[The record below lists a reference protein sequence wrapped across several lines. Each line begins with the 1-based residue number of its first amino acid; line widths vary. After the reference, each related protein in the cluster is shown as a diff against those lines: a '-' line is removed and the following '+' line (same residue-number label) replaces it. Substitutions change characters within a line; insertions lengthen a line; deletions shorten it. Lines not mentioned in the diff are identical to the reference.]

1 MKILKIFF
9 TASPRHSSNKFDS
22 ALGLIA
28 AVRVESGEFFFTL
41 FLTLTLLLTISSAL
55 VFRLSSFVSRLSS
68 ILALSLHLG
77 DTYIKMCIA
86 MKVYTGKGYISL
98 FALIAIWMVSAVTS
112 LPGLAISPILEDLSR
127 IFPSASQLEI
137 QMLTSLPSLLI
148 IPFVLLAGWLS
159 EHSGESL
166 KLLAVGLLIFFASG
180 LACIFAKDI
189 RLLIVASC
197 VMGIGAGIVVPYSTG
212 LVVRY
217 FTGDS
222 RVQQLGISSAVNNL
236 SLVLATAV
244 VGWIAT
250 RDWHLAFA
258 VYLLPAVAF
267 IMLLALRNTKP
278 SPEPKESD
286 QLRQTKIQWMRLV
299 GLSVLYFVITFTTLV
314 ITFYLSFLLEKYRF
328 PQEFSSVM
336 ISLFF
341 LAIMLP
347 GLMLNAI
354 IRRVR
359 SMTIFISLCLI
370 VVGLLLVGTIPDIPL
385 MTIGVILTG
394 VGYGVLQPIIYDKTA
409 IIAPPE
415 TATKALSVV
424 MTVNYVAVVLC
435 PLVVDFVAKIMGQN
449 RSTFPFVA
457 SAVLVAMVAFL
468 SLLMRKSF
476 VLGLDE
482 SYYSGKK

>member
-1 MKILKIFF
+1 MKI
-9 TASPRHSSNKFDS
+9 A
-22 ALGLIA
+22 
-28 AVRVESGEFFFTL
+28 
-41 FLTLTLLLTISSAL
+41 
-55 VFRLSSFVSRLSS
+55 
-68 ILALSLHLG
+68 
-77 DTYIKMCIA
+77 
-86 MKVYTGKGYISL
+86 TGKGYISL
-98 FALIAIWMVSAVTS
+98 LALIAIWSVSAVTS

-127 IFPSASQLEI
+127 IFPTASELEI

-159 EHSGESL
+159 ERGGESL
-166 KLLAVGLLIFFASG
+166 KLLAVGLLIFFVSG
-180 LACIFAKDI
+180 VACIFAKDI

-197 VMGIGAGIVVPYSTG
+197 IMGAGAGIAVPYSTG

-236 SLVLATAV
+236 SLVIATAV
-244 VGWIAT
+244 VGWLAAK
-250 RDWHLAFA
+250 DWHLAFT
-258 VYLLPAVAF
+258 VYLLPVVALVL
-267 IMLLALRNTKP
+267 LLALRDAKP
-278 SPEPKESD
+278 APEPEESD
-286 QLRQTKIQWMRLV
+286 QLRQSKINWWRLS
-299 GLSVLYFVITFTTLV
+299 GLSVLYFIITFTTLV

-347 GLMLNAI
+347 GFVLNSV

-359 SMTIFISLCLI
+359 SMTIFVSLVLV

-385 MTIGVILTG
+385 MTLGVILTG

-409 IIAPPE
+409 IVAPPDK
-415 TATKALSVV
+415 ATKALSVV
-424 MTVNYVAVVLC
+424 MTVNYVAVVVC
-435 PLVVDFVAKIMGQN
+435 PFVVDFAKEIFRQKAE
-449 RSTFPFVA
+449 SFPFVA
-457 SAVLVAMVAFL
+457 SAVLVAMVALL
-468 SLLMRKSF
+468 SLLLRKSF

-482 SYYSGKK
+482 SYYRTKE

>member
-1 MKILKIFF
+1 MKI
-9 TASPRHSSNKFDS
+9 S
-22 ALGLIA
+22 
-28 AVRVESGEFFFTL
+28 
-41 FLTLTLLLTISSAL
+41 
-55 VFRLSSFVSRLSS
+55 
-68 ILALSLHLG
+68 
-77 DTYIKMCIA
+77 
-86 MKVYTGKGYISL
+86 TGKGYISL
-98 FALIAIWMVSAVTS
+98 LALIAIWSVSAVTS

-159 EHSGESL
+159 ERGGESL

-180 LACIFAKDI
+180 VACIFAKDI

-197 VMGIGAGIVVPYSTG
+197 IMGAGAGIAVPYSTG

-236 SLVLATAV
+236 SLVIATAV
-244 VGWIAT
+244 VGWIASK
-250 RDWHLAFA
+250 DWHLAFT
-258 VYLLPAVAF
+258 VYLLPAVALVL
-267 IMLLALRNTKP
+267 LLALRGAKP
-278 SPEPKESD
+278 APEPEESD
-286 QLRQTKIQWMRLV
+286 QLRQSKINWMRLS

-347 GLMLNAI
+347 GFALNGI

-359 SMTIFISLCLI
+359 SMTVFISLVLI
-370 VVGLLLVGTIPDIPL
+370 VVGLVFVGTIPDIPL
-385 MTIGVILTG
+385 MTVGVILTG
-394 VGYGVLQPIIYDKTA
+394 IGYGVLQPIIYDKTA
-409 IIAPPE
+409 IVAPPDK
-415 TATKALSVV
+415 ATKALSVV
-424 MTVNYVAVVLC
+424 MTVNYVAVVVC
-435 PLVVDFVAKIMGQN
+435 PFVVDFAKDIFRQKTE
-449 RSTFPFVA
+449 SFPFVA

-482 SYYSGKK
+482 SYYRAKK

>member
-1 MKILKIFF
+1 MKI
-9 TASPRHSSNKFDS
+9 A
-22 ALGLIA
+22 
-28 AVRVESGEFFFTL
+28 
-41 FLTLTLLLTISSAL
+41 
-55 VFRLSSFVSRLSS
+55 
-68 ILALSLHLG
+68 
-77 DTYIKMCIA
+77 
-86 MKVYTGKGYISL
+86 TGKGYISL
-98 FALIAIWMVSAVTS
+98 LALIAIWSVSAVTS

-127 IFPSASQLEI
+127 IFPTASELEI

-159 EHSGESL
+159 ERGGESL
-166 KLLAVGLLIFFASG
+166 KLLAVGLLIFFVSG
-180 LACIFAKDI
+180 VACIFAKDI

-197 VMGIGAGIVVPYSTG
+197 IMGAGAGIAVPYSTG

-236 SLVLATAV
+236 SLVIATAV
-244 VGWIAT
+244 VGWLAAK
-250 RDWHLAFA
+250 DWHLAFT
-258 VYLLPAVAF
+258 VYLLPVVALVL
-267 IMLLALRNTKP
+267 LLALRDAKP
-278 SPEPKESD
+278 APEPEESD
-286 QLRQTKIQWMRLV
+286 QLRQSKINWWRLS
-299 GLSVLYFVITFTTLV
+299 GLSVLYFIITFTTLV

-347 GLMLNAI
+347 GFVLNSV

-359 SMTIFISLCLI
+359 SMTMFVSLVLI

-385 MTIGVILTG
+385 MTLGVILTG

-409 IIAPPE
+409 IVAPPDK
-415 TATKALSVV
+415 ATKALSVV
-424 MTVNYVAVVLC
+424 MTVNYVAVVVC
-435 PLVVDFVAKIMGQN
+435 PFVVDFAKEIFRQKAE
-449 RSTFPFVA
+449 SFPFVA
-457 SAVLVAMVAFL
+457 SAVLVAMVALL
-468 SLLMRKSF
+468 SLLLRKSF

-482 SYYSGKK
+482 SYYRTKE

>member
-1 MKILKIFF
+1 MKI
-9 TASPRHSSNKFDS
+9 S
-22 ALGLIA
+22 
-28 AVRVESGEFFFTL
+28 
-41 FLTLTLLLTISSAL
+41 
-55 VFRLSSFVSRLSS
+55 
-68 ILALSLHLG
+68 
-77 DTYIKMCIA
+77 
-86 MKVYTGKGYISL
+86 TGKGYISL
-98 FALIAIWMVSAVTS
+98 LALIAIWSVSAVTS

-159 EHSGESL
+159 ERGGESL
-166 KLLAVGLLIFFASG
+166 KLLAVGLQIFFASG
-180 LACIFAKDI
+180 MLCIFAKDI

-197 VMGIGAGIVVPYSTG
+197 IMGIGAGIVVPYSTG

-217 FTGDS
+217 FTGNS

-236 SLVLATAV
+236 SLVVATVV

-250 RDWHLAFA
+250 KDWHLAFS
-258 VYLLPAVAF
+258 VYLLPAVALV
-267 IMLLALRNTKP
+267 MLFALRNTK
-278 SPEPKESD
+278 SAPEPEESD
-286 QLRQTKIQWMRLV
+286 QLRQSTINWWRLT

-328 PQEFSSVM
+328 PQEMSSVM

-347 GLMLNAI
+347 GLVLNGI
-354 IRRVR
+354 IRRTR
-359 SMTIFISLCLI
+359 SMTIFLSLCLI

-385 MTIGVILTG
+385 MTLGVILTG

-415 TATKALSVV
+415 AATNALSVV
-424 MTVNYVAVVLC
+424 MAVNYIAVVVC
-435 PLVVDFVAKIMGQN
+435 PFVVDFVAKIMGQN

-468 SLLMRKSF
+468 SLLLRKSF

-482 SYYSGKK
+482 SYYSAKK

>member
-1 MKILKIFF
+1 MKI
-9 TASPRHSSNKFDS
+9 S
-22 ALGLIA
+22 
-28 AVRVESGEFFFTL
+28 
-41 FLTLTLLLTISSAL
+41 
-55 VFRLSSFVSRLSS
+55 
-68 ILALSLHLG
+68 
-77 DTYIKMCIA
+77 
-86 MKVYTGKGYISL
+86 TGKGEITI
-98 FALIAIWMVSAVTS
+98 FALLAIWSVSAVTS

-148 IPFVLLAGWLS
+148 IPFVLLSGWLS
-159 EHSGESL
+159 ARGGESL
-166 KLLAVGLLIFFASG
+166 RLLAVGLAIFFASG

-197 VMGIGAGIVVPYSTG
+197 IMGAGAGIAVPYSTG

-217 FTGDS
+217 FTGDA

-250 RDWHLAFA
+250 RDWHLAFM
-258 VYLLPAVAF
+258 VYLLPAVSLV
-267 IMLLALRNTKP
+267 MLLALRGVK
-278 SPEPKESD
+278 SAPEPKESD
-286 QLRQTKIQWMRLV
+286 QLRQSKIQWGRLA
-299 GLSVLYFVITFTTLV
+299 GLSVLYFIITFTTLV
-314 ITFYLSFLLEKYRF
+314 ITFYLSFLLEKYHF
-328 PQEFSSVM
+328 PQELSSVM

-347 GLMLNAI
+347 GLILNVI
-354 IRRVR
+354 ISRVR
-359 SMTIFISLCLI
+359 SMTIFGSLCLI
-370 VVGLLLVGTIPDIPL
+370 VVGLLLVGTVPDVPL
-385 MTIGVILTG
+385 MTLGVVLTG

-424 MTVNYVAVVLC
+424 MTVNYVAVVVC
-435 PLVVDFVAKIMGQN
+435 PFVVDFAERLFRQKEE
-449 RSTFPFVA
+449 SFPFVA

-476 VLGLDE
+476 VLGLDD
-482 SYYSGKK
+482 SYYSSKK

>member
-1 MKILKIFF
+1 MKI
-9 TASPRHSSNKFDS
+9 S
-22 ALGLIA
+22 
-28 AVRVESGEFFFTL
+28 
-41 FLTLTLLLTISSAL
+41 
-55 VFRLSSFVSRLSS
+55 
-68 ILALSLHLG
+68 
-77 DTYIKMCIA
+77 
-86 MKVYTGKGYISL
+86 TGKGEITI
-98 FALIAIWMVSAVTS
+98 FALLAIWSVSAVTS

-148 IPFVLLAGWLS
+148 IPFVLLSGWLS
-159 EHSGESL
+159 ARGGESL
-166 KLLAVGLLIFFASG
+166 RLLAVGLAIFFASG

-197 VMGIGAGIVVPYSTG
+197 IMGAGAGIAVPYSTG

-217 FTGDS
+217 FTGDA

-250 RDWHLAFA
+250 RDWHLAFM
-258 VYLLPAVAF
+258 VYLLPAVSLV
-267 IMLLALRNTKP
+267 MLLALRGVK
-278 SPEPKESD
+278 SAPEPKESD
-286 QLRQTKIQWMRLV
+286 QLRQSKIQWGRLA
-299 GLSVLYFVITFTTLV
+299 GLSVLYFIITFTTLV
-314 ITFYLSFLLEKYRF
+314 ITFYLSFLLEKYHF
-328 PQEFSSVM
+328 PQELSSVM

-347 GLMLNAI
+347 GLILNVI
-354 IRRVR
+354 ISRVR
-359 SMTIFISLCLI
+359 SMTIFVSLCLI
-370 VVGLLLVGTIPDIPL
+370 VVGLLLVGTVPDVPL
-385 MTIGVILTG
+385 MTLGVVLTG

-424 MTVNYVAVVLC
+424 MTVNYVAVVVC
-435 PLVVDFVAKIMGQN
+435 PFVVDFAERLFRQKEE
-449 RSTFPFVA
+449 SFPFVA

-476 VLGLDE
+476 VLGLDD
-482 SYYSGKK
+482 SYYSSKK

>member
-1 MKILKIFF
+1 M
-9 TASPRHSSNKFDS
+9 S
-22 ALGLIA
+22 
-28 AVRVESGEFFFTL
+28 
-41 FLTLTLLLTISSAL
+41 LL
-55 VFRLSSFVSRLSS
+55 
-68 ILALSLHLG
+68 
-77 DTYIKMCIA
+77 
-86 MKVYTGKGYISL
+86 
-98 FALIAIWMVSAVTS
+98 ALIAIWSVSAVTS

-159 EHSGESL
+159 ERGGESL
-166 KLLAVGLLIFFASG
+166 KLLAVGLIVFFASG

-197 VMGIGAGIVVPYSTG
+197 IMGIGAGIVVPYSTG

-250 RDWHLAFA
+250 RDWHLSFT
-258 VYLLPAVAF
+258 VYLLPAIALV
-267 IMLLALRNTKP
+267 MLLALRNVK
-278 SPEPKESD
+278 SAPEPKDSD
-286 QLRQTKIQWMRLV
+286 QLRQTKIHWARLS
-299 GLSVLYFVITFTTLV
+299 GLSVLYFIITFTTLV
-314 ITFYLSFLLEKYRF
+314 ITFYLSFLLEKYHF

-341 LAIMLP
+341 LAIMIP
-347 GLMLNAI
+347 GLMLNVI
-354 IRRVR
+354 IRMVR
-359 SMTIFISLCLI
+359 SMTIFVSLCLI
-370 VVGLLLVGTIPDIPL
+370 VIGLLLVGTVPDIPL
-385 MTIGVILTG
+385 MTLGVILTG

-409 IIAPPE
+409 IVAPPE
-415 TATKALSVV
+415 SATKALSVV
-424 MTVNYVAVVLC
+424 MTVNYVAVVVC
-435 PLVVDFVAKIMGQN
+435 PFVVDYVSKLMGQN

-457 SAVLVAMVAFL
+457 SAVLVAMVALL
-468 SLLMRKSF
+468 SLLMRKNF

-482 SYYSGKK
+482 SYYNVRK

>member
-1 MKILKIFF
+1 MKI
-9 TASPRHSSNKFDS
+9 S
-22 ALGLIA
+22 
-28 AVRVESGEFFFTL
+28 
-41 FLTLTLLLTISSAL
+41 
-55 VFRLSSFVSRLSS
+55 
-68 ILALSLHLG
+68 
-77 DTYIKMCIA
+77 
-86 MKVYTGKGYISL
+86 TGKGEITI
-98 FALIAIWMVSAVTS
+98 FALLAIWSVSAVTS

-148 IPFVLLAGWLS
+148 IPFVLLSGWLS
-159 EHSGESL
+159 VRGGESL
-166 KLLAVGLLIFFASG
+166 RLLAVGLAIFFASG

-197 VMGIGAGIVVPYSTG
+197 IMGAGAGIAVPYSTG

-217 FTGDS
+217 FTGDA

-250 RDWHLAFA
+250 RDWHLAFT
-258 VYLLPAVAF
+258 VYLLPAVSLV
-267 IMLLALRNTKP
+267 MLLALRGVK
-278 SPEPKESD
+278 SAPEPKESD
-286 QLRQTKIQWMRLV
+286 QLRQSKIQWGRLA
-299 GLSVLYFVITFTTLV
+299 GLSVLYFIITFTTLV
-314 ITFYLSFLLEKYRF
+314 ITFYLSFLLEKYHF
-328 PQEFSSVM
+328 PQELSSVM

-347 GLMLNAI
+347 GLILNLI
-354 IRRVR
+354 ISRVR
-359 SMTIFISLCLI
+359 SMTIFLSLCLI
-370 VVGLLLVGTIPDIPL
+370 VVGLLLVGTVPDVPL
-385 MTIGVILTG
+385 MTLGVVLTG

-424 MTVNYVAVVLC
+424 MTVNYVAVVVC
-435 PLVVDFVAKIMGQN
+435 PFVVDFAERLFRQKEE
-449 RSTFPFVA
+449 SFPFVA

-476 VLGLDE
+476 VLGLDD
-482 SYYSGKK
+482 SYYSSKK

>member
-1 MKILKIFF
+1 MKI
-9 TASPRHSSNKFDS
+9 S
-22 ALGLIA
+22 
-28 AVRVESGEFFFTL
+28 
-41 FLTLTLLLTISSAL
+41 
-55 VFRLSSFVSRLSS
+55 
-68 ILALSLHLG
+68 
-77 DTYIKMCIA
+77 
-86 MKVYTGKGYISL
+86 TGKGYISL
-98 FALIAIWMVSAVTS
+98 LALLAIWSVSAVTS
-112 LPGLAISPILEDLSR
+112 LPGLAVSPILEDLSR

-148 IPFVLLAGWLS
+148 IPFVLLSGWIS
-159 EHSGESL
+159 SRGESL
-166 KLLAVGLLIFFASG
+166 KLLAVGLAIFFASG
-180 LACIFAKDI
+180 MICVFAKDI

-197 VMGIGAGIVVPYSTG
+197 IMGIGAGITVPYSTG
-212 LVVRY
+212 LIVKY

-222 RVQQLGISSAVNNL
+222 RVRQLGISSAVNNL
-236 SLVLATAV
+236 SLVVATAV

-250 RDWHLAFA
+250 RDWHLAFM
-258 VYLLPAVAF
+258 VYLLPA
-267 IMLLALRNTKP
+267 ISMLLLLALRGVKP
-278 SPEPKESD
+278 APEPEESD
-286 QLRQTKIQWMRLV
+286 QLRQSKINGARLT
-299 GLSVLYFVITFTTLV
+299 GLSILYFIITFTTLV

-347 GLMLNAI
+347 GLVLNAI
-354 IRRVR
+354 IRKVR
-359 SMTIFISLCLI
+359 SMTIFVSLALI

-409 IIAPPE
+409 IIAPPDA
-415 TATKALSVV
+415 ATKALSVV
-424 MTVNYVAVVLC
+424 MTVNYVAVVVC
-435 PLVVDFVAKIMGQN
+435 PFVVDFVAKIMGQN

-457 SAVLVAMVAFL
+457 SAILVAMVALL

-482 SYYSGKK
+482 SYYSAKK